1 MRPHRASR
9 IPIISL
15 HLPRTVGDG
24 KLLRGRRKTRL
35 RKRLQSGLAAM
46 AMAMTMA
53 IVPRMRSRAE
63 IRKAW
68 ISRRAR
74 LKCGKLRHSV
84 LKSGTSLH
92 RARKPVPRSR
102 REIGS
107 KGTVKAKATEMAML
121 MEARTTGTMIKLLRI
136 SAKPVQ
142 HV

>member
-1 MRPHRASR
+1 MRRHRVSR
-9 IPIISL
+9 ILTISP
-15 HLPRTVGDG
+15 HLPRTGGDG

-35 RKRLQSGLAAM
+35 RKRLQSGLVAT
-46 AMAMTMA
+46 AMTMA

-102 REIGS
+102 REIAS
-107 KGTVKAKATEMAML
+107 KGTVKAKATGMAMV